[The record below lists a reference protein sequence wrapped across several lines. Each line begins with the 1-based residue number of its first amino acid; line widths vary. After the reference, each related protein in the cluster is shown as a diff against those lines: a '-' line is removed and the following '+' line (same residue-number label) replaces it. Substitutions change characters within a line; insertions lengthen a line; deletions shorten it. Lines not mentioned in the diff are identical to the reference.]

1 MLIKLAFRNIFRNT
15 RRTIL
20 TLASIAVGIAV
31 LITLDSYLKG
41 LDLKTFEKIVDIE
54 TGHIKFFPAGYKNDI
69 ENLPLEK
76 AFDPAMILSVL
87 RQDSEVVGSTARIN
101 FRSTLSNGIDQL
113 PAFGMAIDPPADGNV
128 FRLKGSVDKGE
139 YLSGATEEAML
150 IGADLAKDFGVGVG
164 DSLTVITRTKYS
176 TYQALDLRI
185 KGILLTENFAI
196 DANAIVIPL
205 GLAQHALEMEA
216 GVTEVDVRLKDER
229 KIDEFKKR
237 YAGKFIGTEVW
248 TWKEVAEDV
257 VAHSQSHAMVKYI
270 VFIAVIM
277 IALVGI
283 TNTVMIAV
291 FERTREIGMMAA
303 MGMKRRTIVS
313 LFVLEGAMIGFLGS
327 VIGCLVGITLVV
339 TWTTRFGFDLSFAFK
354 SFGNVGFRAGKFLG
368 AWNPEIFLGA
378 FIFGIVVSAL
388 TSIYPAMVASRL
400 EPTEALRKG

>member
-1 MLIKLAFRNIFRNT
+1 
-15 RRTIL
+15 
-20 TLASIAVGIAV
+20 
-31 LITLDSYLKG
+31 
-41 LDLKTFEKIVDIE
+41 
-54 TGHIKFFPAGYKNDI
+54 
-69 ENLPLEK
+69 
-76 AFDPAMILSVL
+76 
-87 RQDSEVVGSTARIN
+87 
-101 FRSTLSNGIDQL
+101 
-113 PAFGMAIDPPADGNV
+113 
-128 FRLKGSVDKGE
+128 
-139 YLSGATEEAML
+139 ML

-164 DSLTVITRTKYS
+164 DTLTVLTRTKYS

-185 KGILLTENFAI
+185 KGILLSNNYAI
-196 DANAIVIPL
+196 DMNAIVIPL
-205 GLAQHALEMEA
+205 GLAQRALDLGS

-229 KIDEFKKR
+229 KINEFKQR
-237 YAGKFIGTEVW
+237 YTGKFPGTEVW

-257 VAHSQSHAMVKYI
+257 LAHSQSHAAGKYI
-270 VFIAVIM
+270 IFIAVTL

-303 MGMKRRTIVS
+303 MGMKRRAIVT

-327 VIGCLVGITLVV
+327 FIGCLVGISLVV
-339 TWTTRFGFDLSFAFK
+339 VWTTRYGFDLSFAFK

-388 TSIYPAMVASRL
+388 ASIYPALVASKL